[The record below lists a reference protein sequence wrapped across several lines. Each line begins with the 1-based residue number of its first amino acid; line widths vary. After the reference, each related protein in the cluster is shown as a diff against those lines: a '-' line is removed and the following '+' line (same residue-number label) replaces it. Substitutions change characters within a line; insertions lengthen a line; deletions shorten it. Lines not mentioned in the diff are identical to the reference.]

1 MKKILMI
8 KKVLL
13 CSIGFLLAGCSS
25 NSSMDK
31 YSSDYSSRPNSN
43 TSNKYSSDY
52 SSRPNSNTSNKYS
65 SDYSSRPNRNTSNK
79 IDGEQAVVD
88 YLVSHGSSEYNLVST
103 GNNTLLGYK
112 DGDFFLRCDNK
123 TSSSYLNL
131 AIGFTYFSTRL
142 FGQFIISNSSSTTFK
157 ATLYYKVFNHKYD
170 SVDSSSL
177 KIQISNYYSEDDI
190 KTISALI
197 IRTGKSA
204 INNASDFLSSHGL
217 PYVF

>member
-1 MKKILMI
+1 MI

-25 NSSMDK
+25 NSSMD
-31 YSSDYSSRPNSN
+31 N
-43 TSNKYSSDY
+43 
-52 SSRPNSNTSNKYS
+52 YS
-65 SDYSSRPNRNTSNK
+65 SDYSSRPNRKTSNK
-79 IDGEQAVVD
+79 IGGEQAVVD

-103 GNNTLLGYK
+103 GDNTLLGYN
-112 DGDFFLRCDNK
+112 DGDFFLRYDYTK
-123 TSSSYLNL
+123 SSSNLNL

-142 FGQFIISNSSSTTFK
+142 FGQFLIRNSSSTTFK
-157 ATLYYKVFNHKYD
+157 ATVYYEVSNHKYD
-170 SVDSSSL
+170 SVDSSSI
-177 KIQISNYYSEDDI
+177 KVQISNYYDEDDI

-197 IRTGKSA
+197 IRTGQSA